1 MPAGQKL
8 KALRNNRNITV
19 REVERASRRIAEAK
33 GDKRFRISNGW
44 LAQLEKGVS
53 EPGIC
58 KIFSLSV
65 IYQVQF
71 FDLIRLYDVDINEIE
86 KYAPVANPTL
96 TQLLSQDPGN
106 DARLARVIPISGQRP
121 TVTSLVSGVPGAEG
135 ITPFSPGESHAVSL
149 TYGYIGSNDFTMYP
163 LIRPGSLVEIDTVQN
178 KLKLIAW
185 HSEFERPIYFMELRD
200 GYACGWC
207 ELDGNQ
213 LLIIPHHLSPASIR
227 RFTFPREAEIVGRVT
242 AYDTYCIDPETESL
256 EAAREQKAMRAKGIA
271 K

>member
-8 KALRNNRNITV
+8 KALRNSRNITV
-19 REVERASRRIAEAK
+19 REVERASSRIAEAK
-33 GDKRFRISNGW
+33 RDKRFRISNGW
-44 LAQLEKGVS
+44 LAQLEKGGS
-53 EPGIC
+53 EPSIC

-65 IYQVQF
+65 IYQIQF

-86 KYAPVANPTL
+86 KYAPVANPTI
-96 TQLLSQDPGN
+96 TQILSPDVGN
-106 DARLARVIPISGQRP
+106 HDRFARVIPTSGRSP
-121 TVTSLVSGVPGAEG
+121 TSTSLLPGIPAAGG
-135 ITPFSPGESHAVSL
+135 IRPFSPGENRAISL
-149 TYGYIGSNDFTMYP
+149 TCGYIGSNDFTMYP
-163 LIRPGSLVEIDTVQN
+163 LIRPGSLVLIDTDQN
-178 KLKLIAW
+178 KVKPIAW

-227 RFTFPREAEIVGRVT
+227 RFTYPREAEIVGRVT
-242 AYDTYCIDPETESL
+242 GYNTYCIDPQPESS
-256 EAAREQKAMRAKGIA
+256 EAAKEPKAMRAKSSS